1 MRALNQRFSQVE
13 ADEGGNQIY
22 LYENVTD
29 YYFIA
34 ALHTVFFF
42 VSFSEFFSTNMTHML
57 IYYYLYC
64 NAIKLLIYYIKAAYL
79 YFIPILTHKQQS
91 NLNY

>member
-1 MRALNQRFSQVE
+1 MRALNQRFSRVE

-34 ALHTVFFF
+34 ALHTV
-42 VSFSEFFSTNMTHML
+42 SLTLNIGTNLH
-57 IYYYLYC
+57 IPRS
-64 NAIKLLIYYIKAAYL
+64 KAELGKYVL
-79 YFIPILTHKQQS
+79 VP
-91 NLNY
+91 

>member
-1 MRALNQRFSQVE
+1 MRALNQRFSRVE

-34 ALHTVFFF
+34 ALQ
-42 VSFSEFFSTNMTHML
+42 SFFSFHLVSLTLNIGTNLH
-57 IYYYLYC
+57 IPRS
-64 NAIKLLIYYIKAAYL
+64 KAELGKYVL
-79 YFIPILTHKQQS
+79 VP
-91 NLNY
+91 

>member
-1 MRALNQRFSQVE
+1 MRALNQCFSQVE

-34 ALHTVFFF
+34 ALHTVFFSF
-42 VSFSEFFSTNMTHML
+42 HLVSLTLNIGTNLH
-57 IYYYLYC
+57 IPRS
-64 NAIKLLIYYIKAAYL
+64 KAELGKYVL
-79 YFIPILTHKQQS
+79 VP
-91 NLNY
+91 